1 MFAGPLSGFRLQA
14 AAALKSCRGDLLN
27 DVRRGRMCNHRTVW
41 SPQVTVIAARRIAV
55 DSVVLVGRFSE
66 YSSSIV
72 SLLLL
77 QATY

>member
-1 MFAGPLSGFRLQA
+1 
-14 AAALKSCRGDLLN
+14 LN